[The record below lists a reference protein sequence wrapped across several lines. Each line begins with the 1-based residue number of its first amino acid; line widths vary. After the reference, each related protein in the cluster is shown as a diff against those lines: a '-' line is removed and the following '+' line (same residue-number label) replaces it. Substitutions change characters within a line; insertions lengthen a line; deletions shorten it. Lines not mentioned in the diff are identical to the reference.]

1 MVGTTSI
8 RETSMNL
15 FDLSGKVALV
25 TGSTKGIGEAIVHR
39 LAEHGAKVVV
49 SSRKADAC
57 EKVAADINKARSAE
71 VAVPIPCNIN
81 YKEQLQQLVA
91 GTRQKWGKID
101 ILICNAALNP
111 YFGPQMEIPDEAFDK
126 IMGANVRS
134 NHWLCQMV
142 LPEMV
147 ERKDGSIIIVSSI
160 GGLRGS
166 PVLGAYC
173 ISKAAD
179 FQLARNIAVEY
190 GPKNIRANCI
200 APGLIKTDFA
210 KALWDNPDILERSTS
225 GAPLRRIGDP
235 DEIAGAAVFLASRAG
250 AFMTG
255 QAIVIDGGATI

>member
-1 MVGTTSI
+1 
-8 RETSMNL
+8 MNL
-15 FDLSGKVALV
+15 FDLTGKVALV

-39 LAEHGAKVVV
+39 FAEHGAKVVV

-57 EKVAADINKARSAE
+57 EKVAGDINKARGKD
-71 VAVPIPCNIN
+71 VAAAIPCNIN
-81 YKEQLQQLVA
+81 YKEQLQNLVA
-91 GTRQKWGKID
+91 QTRAKWGRID
-101 ILICNAALNP
+101 VLVCNAALNP
-111 YFGPQMEIPDEAFDK
+111 YYGPQMDIPDEAFDK

-134 NHWLCQMV
+134 NHWLCQLV

-147 ERKDGSIIIVSSI
+147 ERKDGAIVIVSSI

-190 GPKNIRANCI
+190 GPHNIRANAI

-210 KALWDNPDILERSTS
+210 RALWENPETLRRSTA
-225 GAPLRRIGDP
+225 GAPLRRIGEP
-235 DEIAGAAVFLASRAG
+235 DEIAGAAVFLASKAG
-250 AFMTG
+250 SFMTG
-255 QAIVIDGGATI
+255 QAVVVDGGATI